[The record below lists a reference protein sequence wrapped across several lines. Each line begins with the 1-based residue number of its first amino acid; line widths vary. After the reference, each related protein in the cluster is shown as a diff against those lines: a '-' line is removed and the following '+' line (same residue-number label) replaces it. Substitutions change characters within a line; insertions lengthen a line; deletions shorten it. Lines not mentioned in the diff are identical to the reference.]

1 MNNFSPENWE
11 RIKNFAARLQAIRNI
26 LDFFESELE
35 NKSFADE
42 CNPIVEQL
50 EADFERSLEALLELI
65 DDEDNEIN

>member
-35 NKSFADE
+35 NKSFAE
-42 CNPIVEQL
+42 EFNPIVEQL
-50 EADFERSLEALLELI
+50 KADFERNLEALLEII
-65 DDEDNEIN
+65 DNEDNEIN